1 MIVKFFE
8 LKKKFKKN
16 KYFLLYGNN
25 KGLIEETI
33 KNILNQSFKNISHY
47 DENEILKNIEILKKI
62 FQ

>member
-8 LKKKFKKN
+8 LKKKDLKKN

-33 KNILNQSFKNISHY
+33 KNYLNPILSKNIRY
-47 DENEILKNIEILKKI
+47 NYCIREGKGQKTKN
-62 FQ
+62 